1 MNADAACG
9 YVLEGFLS
17 RADHVPGQDAERYA
31 VARSRARGN
40 PMTNSVMAAPT
51 ARPVSD
57 LVDTVRSSAPDDR
70 RFTNKTGENAGF
82 RMPRAAADFLE

>member
-1 MNADAACG
+1 MYAGKTLSAP
-9 YVLEGFLS
+9 LS
-17 RADHVPGQDAERYA
+17 RGHARADN
-31 VARSRARGN
+31 S
-40 PMTNSVMAAPT
+40 MTNTLITVPT